1 MNVLFVCGKNRLR
14 SPTAEHVFADW
25 PGVET
30 ASAGVNA
37 DADSPVTPEL
47 LAWADVVMV
56 MEPAHRAKLSAKFK
70 SSLGRTR
77 VVCLGIP
84 DDYRYMDPTLVAVL
98 KDRVP
103 PHLKP
108 R

>member
-70 SSLGRTR
+70 SSLGRVR
-77 VVCLGIP
+77 MVCLGIP
-84 DDYRYMDPTLVAVL
+84 DDYRYMEPALVELL
-98 KDRVP
+98 KERVP